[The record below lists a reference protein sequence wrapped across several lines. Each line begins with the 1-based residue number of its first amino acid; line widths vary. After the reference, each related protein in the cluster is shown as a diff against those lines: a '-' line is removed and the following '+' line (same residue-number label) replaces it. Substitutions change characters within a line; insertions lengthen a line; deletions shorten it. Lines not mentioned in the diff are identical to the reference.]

1 VPEEPSVVQPI
12 RRSLSR
18 LRPGKLRSGVRRRV
32 FEYRVPRL
40 QLRYAPGLVE
50 LGSHY
55 GGWIVPGELIE
66 PSWTCYLVGAGGDTT
81 LDLELLR
88 RYGVTVRSFDAVAEY
103 VDKARQDAADEP
115 RFSAHHAAIAVG
127 DGPLRMQVTHDRN
140 SRSVSGVGLYDS
152 TRFLE
157 LPGRT
162 LPSLMNELG
171 DQRIDLLK
179 IDIEGS
185 EYELVP
191 TLDLQSL
198 GVKVFAVQLHHNR
211 SVAEARRLIE
221 GLKRQGYEPVAC
233 RSAVKLTFAHGE
245 LL

>member
-1 VPEEPSVVQPI
+1 V
-12 RRSLSR
+12 
-18 LRPGKLRSGVRRRV
+18 RSGVRRRL
-32 FEYRVPRL
+32 FEYRVPRV
-40 QLRYAPGLVE
+40 QMRDAAGLVE
-50 LGSHY
+50 LGSRY

-88 RYGVTVRSFDAVAEY
+88 RYGATVRSFDAVAQY
-103 VDKARQDAADEP
+103 VAKAIKDAEGEP
-115 RFSAHHAAIAVG
+115 RFSAHHAAIAVQ

-140 SRSVSGVGLYDS
+140 SRSVSGVGLYESAD
-152 TRFLE
+152 FIE

-162 LPSLMNELG
+162 LPSLMEELG
-171 DQRIDLLK
+171 DRRIDLLK

-191 TLDLQSL
+191 TLDLRSL

-211 SVAEARRLIE
+211 SVAEARRLIQ
-221 GLKRQGYEPVAC
+221 GLKDQGYEPVAC